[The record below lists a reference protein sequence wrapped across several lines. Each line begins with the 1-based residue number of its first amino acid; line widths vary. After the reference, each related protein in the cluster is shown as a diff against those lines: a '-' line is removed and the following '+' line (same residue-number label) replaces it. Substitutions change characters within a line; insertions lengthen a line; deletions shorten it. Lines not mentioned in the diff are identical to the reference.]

1 MIKEIFTWWNG
12 QTFGT
17 RLWSYFHG
25 QEVGRDEKNNRYFK
39 NKSDTK
45 RWVIYDGEID
55 SSMTNPDWNNWLR
68 YTSKEIPR
76 EAKKHFWQKNHIPN
90 QTGTQNAYMPKRD
103 HESSITKKHKSLGY
117 EKWKPKN

>member
-17 RLWSYFHG
+17 RLWSFING
-25 QEVGRDEKNNRYFK
+25 REVGKDEKNNRYYR

-55 SSMTNPDWNNWLR
+55 SSKINPEWNNWLR
-68 YTSKEIPR
+68 YTSKHIPK
-76 EAKKHFWQKNHIPN
+76 EAKKHFWQKKHISN
-90 QTGTQNAYMPKRD
+90 QTGTQNAYMPKSD
-103 HESSITKKHKSLGY
+103 QESSITKKQKSLGY

>member
-103 HESSITKKHKSLGY
+103 QESSITKKQKSLGY